1 MFLLTQIL
9 LGKLMSLHVRVPNL
23 EEHVNATMVR
33 LFSLYLECF
42 KVTAHFFLFVFF
54 VLFCFCFFVFLIG
67 LKGS

>member
-9 LGKLMSLHVRVPNL
+9 LGKLMILHVRVPNL

-33 LFSLYLECF
+33 LSSLYLECF
-42 KVTAHFFLFVFF
+42 KVTAHFFFV
-54 VLFCFCFFVFLIG
+54 VVFLIG